1 VAREIQR
8 LKRLIDLMDRK
19 DGADIEELR
28 NAYLGSNG
36 RPVHVKTIERVLS
49 YLRNKA
55 HLTIVTRGYRYY
67 LERNESFQLFNTAA
81 STSAV
86 ADLLTVEPGR
96 DAIIDLGAFKI
107 GSDILC
113 MNEVVEGLKT
123 HRELRIFYNKLSG
136 GPKEWR
142 TVRPMFLRWYASHW
156 YLFARDTKYALTEAP
171 RAFRLDGIEEVE
183 FGQSFKPR
191 KEDSPTFFAQKFIG
205 VSGNDSNAVEVTLHM
220 DNHAAKWLE
229 STIHFLDDRFP
240 PSHPRHNRFKFSKTT
255 LTRPEDWWEVKLTI
269 DPNAEFME
277 LLMRIQ
283 AEYKV
288 IGPESFKTA
297 FAKRLEVLLKRIS

>member
-1 VAREIQR
+1 
-8 LKRLIDLMDRK
+8 MDRPE
-19 DGADIEELR
+19 GADIGELR
-28 NAYLGSNG
+28 NAYSGSNG
-36 RPVHVKTIERVLS
+36 VPVHVKTIERVLS

-55 HLTIVTRGYRYY
+55 HLTILTRGYRYY

-123 HRELRIFYNKLSG
+123 HRELRIFYKKLSG

-156 YLFARDTKYALTEAP
+156 YLFARDTKYVLTEAP

-220 DNHAAKWLE
+220 DNHAARWLE
-229 STIHFLDDRFP
+229 STINFEHKYFNALKKAL
-240 PSHPRHNRFKFSKTT
+240 PSN
-255 LTRPEDWWEVKLTI
+255 WWEVKLTI

-288 IGPESFKTA
+288 VGPESFKMA
-297 FAKRLEVLLKRIS
+297 FAKRLDVLLKRIS

>member
-1 VAREIQR
+1 
-8 LKRLIDLMDRK
+8 
-19 DGADIEELR
+19 
-28 NAYLGSNG
+28 
-36 RPVHVKTIERVLS
+36 
-49 YLRNKA
+49 
-55 HLTIVTRGYRYY
+55 
-67 LERNESFQLFNTAA
+67 
-81 STSAV
+81 
-86 ADLLTVEPGR
+86 
-96 DAIIDLGAFKI
+96 
-107 GSDILC
+107 

-123 HRELRIFYNKLSG
+123 HRELRIFYKKLSG

-156 YLFARDTKYALTEAP
+156 YLFARDTKYAPTEAP

-191 KEDSPTFFAQKFIG
+191 KEDTPTFFAQKFIG

-220 DNHAAKWLE
+220 DNHAARWLE
-229 STIHFLDDRFP
+229 STINFEHKYFNASKKAL
-240 PSHPRHNRFKFSKTT
+240 PSN
-255 LTRPEDWWEVKLTI
+255 WWEVKLTI

>member
-1 VAREIQR
+1 MGRDITR
-8 LKRLIDLMDRK
+8 LKRLIDLIDRH
-19 DGADIEELR
+19 DGASINELQES
-28 NAYLGSNG
+28 YGGMNG
-36 RPVHVKTIERVLS
+36 GMADRSTIERVLK
-49 YLRNKA
+49 YMRETLN
-55 HLTIVTRGYRYY
+55 LTISTRGYRYF
-67 LERNESFQLFNTAA
+67 LDRNEGFQLFNAAA

-86 ADLLTVEPGR
+86 ADLLTVEPGK
-96 DAIIDLGAFKI
+96 DVIIDLGAFKI

-123 HRELRIFYNKLSG
+123 HRELRIYYKKLIG
-136 GPKEWR
+136 GPREWR
-142 TVRPMFLRWYASHW
+142 TIRPMFLRWYASHW
-156 YLFARDTKYALTEAP
+156 YLFARDIKYELSEAP

-255 LTRPEDWWEVKLTI
+255 LTRPKEWWEVKITI

-288 IGPESFKTA
+288 IGPESFKTS
-297 FAKRLEVLLKRIS
+297 FKERLGVLLKRIS

>member
-1 VAREIQR
+1 MAREIQR
-8 LKRLIDLMDRK
+8 LKRLIDLMDRPE
-19 DGADIEELR
+19 GADLKELCS
-28 NAYLGSNG
+28 AYLGPNG
-36 RPVHVKTIERVLS
+36 DPAHSKTLERVIS
-49 YLRNKA
+49 YLRKTAN
-55 HLTIVTRGYRYY
+55 LTIVTRGYRYY

-86 ADLLTVEPGR
+86 ADLLTVEPGK

-123 HRELRIFYNKLSG
+123 HRELRIYYKKLSG

-156 YLFARDTKYALTEAP
+156 YLFARDIKYALSEAP

-205 VSGNDSNAVEVTLHM
+205 VSGNDANAVEVTLHM

-229 STIHFLDDRFP
+229 STIDFDHKHFNASKKAL
-240 PSHPRHNRFKFSKTT
+240 PSN
-255 LTRPEDWWEVKLTI
+255 WWEVKITI
-269 DPNAEFME
+269 DPNAEFFE
-277 LLMRIQ
+277 LLMRLQ
-283 AEYKV
+283 AEFK
-288 IGPESFKTA
+288 IIAPEEVREGFRA
-297 FAKRLEVLLKRIS
+297 RLNELVRSID

>member
-1 VAREIQR
+1 MGYNVGL
-8 LKRLIDLMDRK
+8 LKAVISALEQQE
-19 DGADIEELR
+19 GASFAELKK
-28 NAYLGSNG
+28 AIVDFEQKECHKS
-36 RPVHVKTIERVLS
+36 KIERVLK
-49 YLRNKA
+49 YLRETCRLSIK
-55 HLTIVTRGYRYY
+55 VKGYRYY

-81 STSAV
+81 STAAV
-86 ADLLTVEPGR
+86 ADLLNVELGK

-123 HRELRIFYNKLSG
+123 HRELRINYKKLSG
-136 GPKEWR
+136 GSREWR

-156 YLFARDTKYALTEAP
+156 YLFARDTKYTLNETP

-205 VSGNDSNAVEVTLHM
+205 VSGNDSNAVDVTLHM

-229 STIHFLDDRFP
+229 STIDFDHKHFNASKKAL
-240 PSHPRHNRFKFSKTT
+240 PSN
-255 LTRPEDWWEVKLTI
+255 WWEVKITI

-283 AEYKV
+283 ADFKV
-288 IGPESFKTA
+288 IGPESFKVA
-297 FAKRLEVLLKRIS
+297 FARRLEELLKRIS

>member
-1 VAREIQR
+1 
-8 LKRLIDLMDRK
+8 MDRPE
-19 DGADIEELR
+19 GADIGELR
-28 NAYLGSNG
+28 NAYSGSNG
-36 RPVHVKTIERVLS
+36 VPVHVKTIERVLS

-123 HRELRIFYNKLSG
+123 HRELRIFYKKLSG

-191 KEDSPTFFAQKFIG
+191 KEDTPTFFAQKFIG

-220 DNHAAKWLE
+220 DNHAARWLE
-229 STIHFLDDRFP
+229 STINFEHKYFNASKKAL
-240 PSHPRHNRFKFSKTT
+240 PSN
-255 LTRPEDWWEVKLTI
+255 WWEVKLTI

>member
-1 VAREIQR
+1 MAREIQR
-8 LKRLIDLMDRK
+8 LKRLIDLMDRPE
-19 DGADIEELR
+19 GADLKELCS
-28 NAYLGSNG
+28 AYLGPNG
-36 RPVHVKTIERVLS
+36 DPAHSKTLERVIS
-49 YLRNKA
+49 YLRKTAN
-55 HLTIVTRGYRYY
+55 LTIVTRGYRYY

-86 ADLLTVEPGR
+86 ADLLTVEPGK

-123 HRELRIFYNKLSG
+123 HRELRIYYKKLSG

-156 YLFARDTKYALTEAP
+156 YLFARDIKYALSEAP

-205 VSGNDSNAVEVTLHM
+205 VSGNDANAVEVTLHM
-220 DNHAAKWLE
+220 DNHATKWLE
-229 STIHFLDDRFP
+229 STIDFDHKHF
-240 PSHPRHNRFKFSKTT
+240 KASKIR
-255 LTRPEDWWEVKLTI
+255 LSKDWWEVKITI

-277 LLMRIQ
+277 LLSRIQ
-283 AEYKV
+283 ADFKV
-288 IGPESFKTA
+288 IGPESFKKA
-297 FAKRLEVLLKRIS
+297 YRQRLEVLLKRIS

>member
-1 VAREIQR
+1 MAREIQR
-8 LKRLIDLMDRK
+8 LKRLIDLMDRPE
-19 DGADIEELR
+19 GADLKELCS
-28 NAYLGSNG
+28 AYLGPNG
-36 RPVHVKTIERVLS
+36 DPAHSKTLERVIS
-49 YLRNKA
+49 YLRKTAN
-55 HLTIVTRGYRYY
+55 LTIVTRGYRYY

-86 ADLLTVEPGR
+86 ADLLTVEPGK

-123 HRELRIFYNKLSG
+123 HRELRIYYKKLSG

-156 YLFARDTKYALTEAP
+156 YLFARDIKYALSEAP

-191 KEDSPTFFAQKFIG
+191 KEESPTFFAQKFIG
-205 VSGNDSNAVEVTLHM
+205 VSGNDANAVEVTLHM
-220 DNHAAKWLE
+220 DNHATKWLE
-229 STIHFLDDRFP
+229 STIDFDHKHF
-240 PSHPRHNRFKFSKTT
+240 KASKIR
-255 LTRPEDWWEVKLTI
+255 LSKDWWEVKITI

-277 LLMRIQ
+277 LLSRIQ
-283 AEYKV
+283 ADFKV
-288 IGPESFKTA
+288 IGPESFKKA
-297 FAKRLEVLLKRIS
+297 YRQRLEVLLKRIS

>member
-1 VAREIQR
+1 
-8 LKRLIDLMDRK
+8 MDRPE
-19 DGADIEELR
+19 GADIGELR
-28 NAYLGSNG
+28 NAYSGSSG
-36 RPVHVKTIERVLS
+36 VPVHVKTIERVLS

-107 GSDILC
+107 GSDISC
-113 MNEVVEGLKT
+113 MNEVVDGLKT
-123 HRELRIFYNKLSG
+123 HRELRIYYKKLSG

-156 YLFARDTKYALTEAP
+156 YLFARDTKYALTDAP

-191 KEDSPTFFAQKFIG
+191 KEDTPTFFAQKFIG

-220 DNHAAKWLE
+220 DNHAARWLE
-229 STIHFLDDRFP
+229 STINFEHKYFNASKKAL
-240 PSHPRHNRFKFSKTT
+240 PSN
-255 LTRPEDWWEVKLTI
+255 WWEVKLTI

-283 AEYKV
+283 TEYKV

-297 FAKRLEVLLKRIS
+297 FAKRLEVLLIRIS

>member
-1 VAREIQR
+1 
-8 LKRLIDLMDRK
+8 MDRPE
-19 DGADIEELR
+19 GADIGELR
-28 NAYLGSNG
+28 NAYSGSNG
-36 RPVHVKTIERVLS
+36 VPVHVKTIERVLS

-55 HLTIVTRGYRYY
+55 HLTILTRGYRYY

-123 HRELRIFYNKLSG
+123 HRELRIFYKKLSG

-191 KEDSPTFFAQKFIG
+191 KEDTPTFFAQKFIG

-220 DNHAAKWLE
+220 DNHAARWLE
-229 STIHFLDDRFP
+229 STINFEHKYFNASKKAL
-240 PSHPRHNRFKFSKTT
+240 PSN
-255 LTRPEDWWEVKLTI
+255 WWEVKLTI

>member
-1 VAREIQR
+1 
-8 LKRLIDLMDRK
+8 LRK
-19 DGADIEELR
+19 TA
-28 NAYLGSNG
+28 N
-36 RPVHVKTIERVLS
+36 
-49 YLRNKA
+49 
-55 HLTIVTRGYRYY
+55 LTIVTRGYRYY

-86 ADLLTVEPGR
+86 ADLLTVEPGK

-123 HRELRIFYNKLSG
+123 HRELRIYYKKLSG

-156 YLFARDTKYALTEAP
+156 YLFARDTKYALSEAP

-205 VSGNDSNAVEVTLHM
+205 VSGNDANAVEVTLHM

-229 STIHFLDDRFP
+229 STIDFDHKHFKASKKAL
-240 PSHPRHNRFKFSKTT
+240 PSN
-255 LTRPEDWWEVKLTI
+255 WWEVKITI

-288 IGPESFKTA
+288 IGPESFKTS
-297 FAKRLEVLLKRIS
+297 FKDRLEVLLKRIS